1 MKNRMSSVDI
11 RAEVKELQHLVGLR
25 LANIYDLS
33 PKLFIFK
40 LSRPDSKVHLLIEP
54 GIRLHTTNFARE
66 KPPAPSPFTS
76 KLRKFLRTRR
86 LIQIDQLGIDRV
98 IDFTF
103 TSGEDTYHIILELYA
118 QGNLLFTDQNYL
130 ILALLRSHTFEEDVK
145 YAKGEIYPFTHAA
158 NLAFV
163 DLIDK
168 VELEARVR
176 SYLEGQ
182 DKAKKGVS
190 MKQLLAG
197 IETYMH
203 FPLAEHCLKAVGCT
217 SVNKKIVHPDIDLI
231 EKAVI
236 VAHQVVRMIDE
247 GHIKGFLAF
256 EKKGEVKTYYE
267 FSPVMFSQYPP
278 DTTEIHDSFDT
289 AVDLFFSV
297 VEKQKSDVNQEK
309 QEQEVWKKKNRM
321 EEDQERRLQGL
332 KDEQVTSVRKAK
344 IIHGYINELD
354 SLFAILRNCL
364 SAGVNW
370 NELLRMIIEE
380 KNRGNPYAALVK
392 KLKLEKKLVQ
402 VSLKDPETEEIVL
415 IDVDISKNAFQNARE
430 YYDNKKASAIKEV
443 KTKDHIEKIVKEA
456 DKKAKVELQ
465 KQQMKIGTGVR
476 VIRKVYWWEKFNWFI
491 SSENYLIISGK
502 DAQQNEMIVKKY
514 MKKGDIYVH
523 ADMHGASS
531 TVIKNPTGLPIPQKT
546 LEEAATFCV
555 CLSSAWQNKVIQ
567 SAWWVFANQVSKT
580 APTGLYLSVGSFMIR
595 GKKNFL
601 HPSKLEMSIVLL
613 FKLDEASIANHIGER
628 NAQSIIVADE
638 PTAPETENDDEWT
651 ISASIFDKKVQTG
664 GKKEKNPKRQ
674 AKEALQEKK
683 KKEEGKKGKKEEI
696 KEPEKPTEPE
706 KVKPLTVQQARK
718 LKKMKEKYSEQT
730 EEEKQ
735 ARLKLLGSKEVKFSH
750 LLNKHDEHK
759 VDKLPEIK
767 SEPIIESKEE
777 EKEEEKEEAEEVD
790 QEEEVDQSEEES
802 ESEENAHDT
811 EEMKNEEIK
820 NTDEKEIKQI
830 LDDENLLGED
840 ELKALGEADSL
851 TGQPLNEDSLLFCV
865 PMCAP
870 HIATASYK
878 YRIKL
883 VTGNLKKGK
892 AVSLITHTWLNLEGT
907 TENEKMMIK
916 SMNETDLIGV
926 LPGKVSIASA
936 AAKKIQQSSK
946 KNKH

>member
-1 MKNRMSSVDI
+1 MSSVDI

-25 LANIYDLS
+25 LANIYDLT

-40 LSRPDSKVHLLIEP
+40 LSKPDSKAHLLIEP
-54 GIRLHTTNFARE
+54 GIRLHTTNFARD
-66 KPPAPSPFTS
+66 KPAAPSPFTS

-86 LIQIDQLGIDRV
+86 LINIEQLGIDRV

-118 QGNLLFTDQNYL
+118 QGNLLFTDKNYL
-130 ILALLRSHTFEEDVK
+130 ILALMRSHTFEEDVK

-163 DLIDK
+163 DLIDRS
-168 VELEARVR
+168 ELEERVKK
-176 SYLEGQ
+176 YLESQ
-182 DKAKKGVS
+182 DKSKKGVS

-203 FPLAEHCLKAVGCT
+203 FPLAEHCLKAAGCM
-217 SVNKKIVHPDIDLI
+217 SINKKIVVPDLDLI

-236 VAHQVVRMIDE
+236 VAHQVVRTIDE
-247 GHIKGFLAF
+247 GNFQGFLAYQVK
-256 EKKGEVKTYYE
+256 EGNKTYYE
-267 FSPVMFSQYPP
+267 FSPVMFSQYPVE
-278 DTTEIHDSFDT
+278 TTEIQPSFDR
-289 AVDLFFSV
+289 AVDDFFSI
-297 VEKQKSDVNQEK
+297 VEKQKSDVNIEK

-321 EEDQERRLQGL
+321 EDDQERRLAGL
-332 KDEQVTSVRKAK
+332 QNEQLISERKAK
-344 IIHGYINELD
+344 IIHAHIEELD
-354 SLFAILRNCL
+354 CLFNILKNCL
-364 SAGVNW
+364 STGVNW
-370 NELLRMIIEE
+370 EELLRMIIEE
-380 KNRGNPYAALVK
+380 KNRGNPYASLVK

-402 VSLKDPETEEIVL
+402 VSLKDPDTEESLL
-415 IDVDISKNAFQNARE
+415 IDVDISKNAFQNARN
-430 YYDNKKASAIKEV
+430 YYDNKKANAVKEV

-465 KQQMKIGTGVR
+465 KQQMKIGAGVR
-476 VIRKVYWWEKFNWFI
+476 AIRKVYWWEKFNWFI

-531 TVIKNPTGLPIPQKT
+531 TVIKNPSGLAVPQKT
-546 LEEAATFCV
+546 LEEAGTYCV

-567 SAWWVFANQVSKT
+567 SAWWVYANQVSKT

-613 FKLDEASIANHIGER
+613 FKLDEGSLANHIGER
-628 NAQSIIVADE
+628 NCQEKAIVE
-638 PTAPETENDDEWT
+638 EIENEALQNEEEWT
-651 ISASIFDKKVQTG
+651 ISSSVFEKRSQPG
-664 GKKEKNPKRQ
+664 QKEKP
-674 AKEALQEKK
+674 AKKQKEKGKNEEKQEKK
-683 KKEEGKKGKKEEI
+683 QEKKQEEVKIETAVI
-696 KEPEKPTEPE
+696 KN
-706 KVKPLTVQQARK
+706 KPLSVQQARK
-718 LKKMKEKYSEQT
+718 LKKIKEKYSEQT

-735 ARLKLLGSKEVKFSH
+735 ARLKLLGSKEVKFSY
-750 LLNKHDEHK
+750 LLEKKPEEKFEEILETPELRSEEISHDSDMRSQNTEKIRKEEKKK
-759 VDKLPEIK
+759 VDK
-767 SEPIIESKEE
+767 
-777 EKEEEKEEAEEVD
+777 
-790 QEEEVDQSEEES
+790 
-802 ESEENAHDT
+802 
-811 EEMKNEEIK
+811 
-820 NTDEKEIKQI
+820 KEIKQI
-830 LDDENLLGED
+830 MDDENLLGEE
-840 ELKALGEADSL
+840 ELKALGEADTL
-851 TGQPLNEDSLLFCV
+851 TGQPINEDTLLFCL

-892 AVSLITHTWLNLEGT
+892 AVSVITHTWLNLEST
-907 TENEKMMIK
+907 VENEKQLIR
-916 SMNETDLIGV
+916 SMNETDLISV

-936 AAKKIQQSSK
+936 AAKKIQQNTK
-946 KNKH
+946 KHRS